1 MANIRCHVA
10 VLSLRELFLFYTV
23 VYSRIL
29 CALLLSIF
37 FNPRVGGRDTHDS
50 EIYSV
55 EAIMFPVELQ
65 PYLSIYLSIFRSSY
79 DFRILSSVPSTSA
92 ASICHSLFSVLSS
105 LYLTHLFMYLD
116 INDE

>member
-29 CALLLSIF
+29 CALLYTSIDLF
-37 FNPRVGGRDTHDS
+37 QSSSGWSRHTRLRDLLYGGYHVPCRTS
-50 EIYSV
+50 T
-55 EAIMFPVELQ
+55 
-65 PYLSIYLSIFRSSY
+65 LSIYLSS
-79 DFRILSSVPSTSA
+79 DPLMTSESCHPCLA
-92 ASICHSLFSVLSS
+92 LPPASICHSLFSVLSS